1 MIENIKRWLSIKK
14 EKNARGLILLS
25 IIVFNILIWL
35 ISSLIAYA
43 FAPGHYGT
51 LVTALWES
59 GITWML
65 EPGFYDPT
73 VDYSIRI
80 ISIIVILLS
89 MITFSGGIIG
99 YVANLFSSIIDH
111 SKEGKG
117 KLYIYDHILILN
129 WNQKALELI
138 VDYCYTDEITHIVVL
153 SNQEKEIIE
162 KEIERKLYDIKNQ
175 IKKKIKVIVRT
186 GEVFSKSDLMDLK
199 IERAKAILILADEE
213 NSKQNHQY
221 DDILSMKTLMLISNL
236 NLLNDQ
242 TIIVEIKKQETKK
255 LMMDHIAKKSNLV
268 DQIIPL
274 LPDEL
279 MGRLIAQTILMP
291 NLNGVY
297 GELFSFKGAE
307 FYTIKNQT
315 AIDYIQNFN
324 HAIPIYEHKDF
335 LYVLSSDQ
343 KDIYKKRSTSLKQY
357 KPIKI
362 RNQTRY
368 KDRNLL
374 IFGHNRKLE
383 YILDSL
389 KLYEKEN
396 QTKVQVTLV
405 ESNDVKV
412 IEETTSKIDKIDTIL
427 ILSEDHLDRR
437 DYDADVLLTLLLT
450 QEIAKKHQAEIVIEL
465 LDPKHY
471 DIAKSYN
478 IRNTIISNE
487 YISRIMTQLSKNRRL
502 YDLYEDL
509 LTYDAIDS
517 EEETFE
523 VYAYLAKDIFMNS
536 FPMSFSSV
544 SDFIYSCYQSGE
556 NNYIMVGLERDGIL
570 KIFSGNMDIEEEL
583 IIQENDVVITICK

>member
-1 MIENIKRWLSIKK
+1 MIESIKRWLSIKK

-25 IIVFNILIWL
+25 IIVFNLLIWF
-35 ISSLIAYA
+35 ISSVVAYL
-43 FAPGHYGT
+43 FAPGQYGDI
-51 LVTALWES
+51 VTALWES

-99 YVANLFSSIIDH
+99 YVANLFSSIIDNA
-111 SKEGKG
+111 KEGKG

-138 VDYCYTDEITHIVVL
+138 VDYCYMDEITHIVIL
-153 SNQEKEIIE
+153 SNHDKDTIE
-162 KEIERKLYDIKNQ
+162 KSINRKLYDIKDP
-175 IKKKIKVIVRT
+175 IRKKINVIVRS

-213 NSKQNHQY
+213 QQNPINQY

-236 NLLNDQ
+236 NIQPNQ

-255 LMMDHIAKKSNLV
+255 LIIDHIAKSSHLS
-268 DQIIPL
+268 DQIITL
-274 LPDEL
+274 LPDEF

-291 NLNGVY
+291 NLNDVY

-307 FYTIKNQT
+307 FYTIKNQN
-315 AIDYIQNFN
+315 AIDYIKN
-324 HAIPIYEHKDF
+324 HNYGIPIYEHKDF
-335 LYVLSSDQ
+335 LYILSSNSEHLN
-343 KDIYKKRSTSLKQY
+343 KKRINPLNDFKQ
-357 KPIKI
+357 IEI

-368 KDRNLL
+368 KDRNLV
-374 IFGHNRKLE
+374 IFGKNRKLE

-389 KLYEKEN
+389 RLYEKEN
-396 QTKVQVTLV
+396 QTKVNVTLI
-405 ESNDVKV
+405 ESNNAKIID
-412 IEETTSKIDKIDTIL
+412 ETTNKIDKIDTIL

-450 QEIAKKHQAEIVIEL
+450 QEIAKKHHAEIVIEL

-487 YISRIMTQLSKNRRL
+487 YISRIMSQLSKNREL

-509 LTYDAIDS
+509 LTYDPLDS

-523 VYAYLAKDIFMNS
+523 VYAYKAKDIFVNKL
-536 FPMSFSSV
+536 PLIFSSI
-544 SDFIYSCYQSGE
+544 SDFIYSVYQSGE
-556 NNYIMVGLERDGIL
+556 GNYIMIGIEKEGKL
-570 KIFSGNMDIEEEL
+570 QIFSGNLDKKNDLVIHEEDI
-583 IIQENDVVITICK
+583 IITICK

>member
-1 MIENIKRWLSIKK
+1 
-14 EKNARGLILLS
+14 
-25 IIVFNILIWL
+25 
-35 ISSLIAYA
+35 
-43 FAPGHYGT
+43 
-51 LVTALWES
+51 
-59 GITWML
+59 
-65 EPGFYDPT
+65 
-73 VDYSIRI
+73 
-80 ISIIVILLS
+80 
-89 MITFSGGIIG
+89 
-99 YVANLFSSIIDH
+99 
-111 SKEGKG
+111 
-117 KLYIYDHILILN
+117 
-129 WNQKALELI
+129 
-138 VDYCYTDEITHIVVL
+138 
-153 SNQEKEIIE
+153 
-162 KEIERKLYDIKNQ
+162 
-175 IKKKIKVIVRT
+175 VRT

-199 IERAKAILILADEE
+199 IERAKAIIILADEE
-213 NSKQNHQY
+213 NSNQDHQY

-236 NLLNDQ
+236 NLQNDQ

-255 LMMDHIAKKSNLV
+255 LIMDHIAKKSNLS
-268 DQIIPL
+268 DQIITL

-291 NLNGVY
+291 NLNAVY

-324 HAIPIYEHKDF
+324 HAIPIYEHKDY
-335 LYVLSSDQ
+335 LYILSSDQ
-343 KDIYKKRSTSLKQY
+343 KDIDKKRSTPLHHF

-368 KDRNLL
+368 SDRNLL

-396 QTKVQVTLV
+396 QTKVHVTLV
-405 ESNDVKV
+405 KSNDAKV
-412 IEETTSKIDKIDTIL
+412 IEETTDKIDKIDTIL

-450 QEIAKKHQAEIVIEL
+450 QEIAKKHHAEIVIEL

-509 LTYDAIDS
+509 LTYDPIDS
-517 EEETFE
+517 EEETYE
-523 VYAYLAKDIFMNS
+523 VYAYSAKDIFMNP

-556 NNYIMVGLERDGIL
+556 NNYIMIGLERDGVL
-570 KIFSGNMDIEEEL
+570 KIFSGNMDIEEEF
-583 IIQENDVVITICK
+583 IIQENDVIITICK